1 MQMLLGLNI
10 SEYTLFGI
18 ARSGSGLNKSDLELV
33 CLSCLSCFSRS
44 FPKFEPFGFELRM
57 FAHHSV
63 THRVGA
69 HDIDQHHD
77 GGEVYRGGGTNYAC
91 PFFAS
96 VNFAQAAGM

>member
-1 MQMLLGLNI
+1 MQMLFGLNI

-18 ARSGSGLNKSDLELV
+18 ARSGSGLNKSDLELI

-44 FPKFEPFGFELRM
+44 FTKYEPFGFELMM

-69 HDIDQHHD
+69 HDIDQHH
-77 GGEVYRGGGTNYAC
+77 GRSEVYRGGGTNYAG
-91 PFFAS
+91 PFFVSAE
-96 VNFAQAAGM
+96 FAHAAGM